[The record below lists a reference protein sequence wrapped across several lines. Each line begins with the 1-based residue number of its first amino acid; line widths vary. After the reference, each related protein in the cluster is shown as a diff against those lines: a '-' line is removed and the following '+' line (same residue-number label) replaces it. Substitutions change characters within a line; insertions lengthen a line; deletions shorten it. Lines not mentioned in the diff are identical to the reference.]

1 VKELEKQVR
10 ELLEKSEWTVEERRR
25 VLNCLENS
33 EGNELQNIM
42 QEHFLENTGQ
52 ENEINPEI
60 SERLLRAILGKIEVP
75 ASSEKSLLRRIWPK
89 RLLAAS
95 VIILAVSSGVYF

>member
-1 VKELEKQVR
+1 LKELEKQLR

-25 VLNCLENS
+25 LLNYLENS

-52 ENEINPEI
+52 ENEINPAI

-75 ASSEKSLLRRIWPK
+75 VSSERSLIRRMWSK
-89 RLLAAS
+89 RLPWYAGRLLNH
-95 VIILAVSSGVYF
+95 I

>member
-1 VKELEKQVR
+1 MKELEKQVR

-25 VLNCLENS
+25 VLNYLENS

-60 SERLLRAILGKIEVP
+60 SERLRGAILGKN
-75 ASSEKSLLRRIWPK
+75 
-89 RLLAAS
+89 
-95 VIILAVSSGVYF
+95 